1 MISSMEQGGRRKP
14 APRHQNHPIPLLRGP
29 FEESII
35 EAQIS
40 PGSYSITPADA
51 AARRAHLLSS
61 STYERTCSGRWRQRD
76 GERYHPLWKLI
87 AQMSF
92 GVHLLDEGAARS
104 EIDAVK
110 ILQSHV
116 NEVDGFLQ
124 RTGEDFQLAS
134 RDIAKRIVLL
144 EDPFKNLKAFDA
156 ILESRHCRLSILHIS
171 DTVDD
176 VVERSLVAMQDAL
189 KDVEKGLQAVSVF
202 GRYLRGLG
210 KAGPRPKSATVE
222 AIQRTMIAN
231 IQGWNRTFL
240 HLYTQGQDLAR
251 LLIRLS
257 SANSELR
264 RQVAFASRKYATH
277 FSSQPA
283 TTKFEPD
290 RRQTMNPRLSRL
302 FRRRTGIP
310 TDISREMLSLD
321 KPLPDR
327 PETLSSDI
335 DTVFINQI
343 LYDYNVTRP
352 AQPQSNLP
360 RRSASSAQKRVTT
373 FHGRPRPYSVSAFGS
388 PINKRG
394 FDSGVSVKW
403 TANGTKNLTSFEDS
417 PLAASK
423 SPGNTRF
430 AGQPL
435 HWNTT
440 VEYSNHKDVNEY
452 HSHVKPASPS
462 TSPSPGLSSRKS
474 KLSLRSLG
482 QSFRSQDQPGRTKS
496 AVTALLGLIRQRA
509 KKSSG
514 SRGPNNER
522 DTSHRTSPSLP
533 QKEPPSVVWTR
544 YDPEINSR
552 LPNPNTSNPVDG
564 QSRRQVVGAE
574 HHLELDHNLTA
585 LPSIEPTAFPESKSR
600 SRYLGR

>member
-1 MISSMEQGGRRKP
+1 MISPTEQGGRRKP
-14 APRHQNHPIPLLRGP
+14 APRHRHDHPIPLLRGP

-35 EAQIS
+35 EAQNS
-40 PGSYSITPADA
+40 RDLYLITPADA

-92 GVHLLDEGAARS
+92 GVHLLEEGAARS

-144 EDPFKNLKAFDA
+144 EDPFRNLKAFDA
-156 ILESRHCRLSILHIS
+156 ILESRDCRLSILHIS

-222 AIQRTMIAN
+222 AIQRTMRAN

-240 HLYTQGQDLAR
+240 HLYTQGQELAR

-277 FSSQPA
+277 LSSQPA
-283 TTKFEPD
+283 TTKFESD

-310 TDISREMLSLD
+310 TDISREMSSLD

-327 PETLSSDI
+327 PETLRSDI

-343 LYDYNVTRP
+343 LYDNVTRP

-373 FHGRPRPYSVSAFGS
+373 FHGRPRPYSVAAFGS
-388 PINKRG
+388 SINKRG

-403 TANGTKNLTSFEDS
+403 AANGTKDLTSFEDS

-423 SPGNTRF
+423 SPGNQRF
-430 AGQPL
+430 ANQPL
-435 HWNTT
+435 HENTA
-440 VEYSNHKDVNEY
+440 VEYTNHKDANDY

-462 TSPSPGLSSRKS
+462 TSPSPGISSRKS

-509 KKSSG
+509 KKPSG
-514 SRGPNNER
+514 SRGPDSER
-522 DTSHRTSPSLP
+522 DTSHHISPSLP
-533 QKEPPSVVWTR
+533 QKELSGVVWTR
-544 YDPEINSR
+544 YDPETNPR
-552 LPNPNTSNPVDG
+552 LPNPYTSSAVDG
-564 QSRRQVVGAE
+564 QSRRKLVGAE
-574 HHLELDHNLTA
+574 HHLEPDHNFTA
-585 LPSIEPTAFPESKSR
+585 LPSIEPTAFPESRSR